1 MTFIH
6 SKQIPEKESERERER
21 EREREEERGGRGKIR
36 FIIRNGV
43 SK

>member
-21 EREREEERGGRGKIR
+21 ERGREGRERKNKVYNKKWRE
-36 FIIRNGV
+36 
-43 SK
+43 